1 MRTSWILI
9 GIAALAIAAAL
20 LWPLS
25 AALGPTAVRASR
37 LTAVLASLA
46 ICGLAA
52 IVPSRL
58 QRMVLVWVIAALLS
72 FAGAASLLFMHIRAS
87 GSCVAEYDDRLVV
100 VGRQLQSWVKPE
112 PGATSKS
119 LLFDSAGEAERAWT
133 RPSIARCRWL
143 LEWAAM
149 LAVPLFA
156 FAGASGF
163 HAMQQQRYSSVLSK
177 PGALSTRRGD
187 FAYDAF
193 ISYRRVEPDRTFALD
208 LLSQLEATGLRVA
221 IDIRDFVPNR
231 HFLSEMERC
240 SKESRFVLCVITPA
254 YIASDHCL
262 EEAVLSKTMDMSERR
277 QRIVPLILEPVELPV
292 WLHGIVGIDFTP
304 ESAVDPY
311 ARLLTLLTAH
321 TA

>member
-1 MRTSWILI
+1 MRHGWILAA
-9 GIAALAIAAAL
+9 IAALAVAAAL
-20 LWPLS
+20 LWPLTS
-25 AALGPTAVRASR
+25 ALGPAIVRASR
-37 LTAVLASLA
+37 LTAILASLA
-46 ICGLAA
+46 VCGAAA

-58 QRMVLVWVIAALLS
+58 QRITFLWAIVALLS
-72 FAGAASLLFMHIRAS
+72 FAGAAALLFMHIRAT
-87 GSCVAEYDDRLVV
+87 GSCVAEYDDRQVV
-100 VGRQLQSWVKPE
+100 VGRQLQAWVRPE
-112 PGATSKS
+112 PGATPKS

-133 RPSIARCRWL
+133 RRSIARCRWL

-156 FAGASGF
+156 FAGTAGF
-163 HAMQQQRYSSVLSK
+163 HAMQQRYPWIKSK
-177 PGALSTRRGD
+177 PGPASPPRGD
-187 FAYDAF
+187 YAYDAF
-193 ISYRRVEPDRTFALD
+193 ISYRHIEPDRTFALD
-208 LLSQLEATGLRVA
+208 LLSQLEAKSLRVA

-277 QRIVPLILEPVELPV
+277 QRIVPLILSPVELPV

-311 ARLLTLLTAH
+311 ARLSTLLTAH
-321 TA
+321 TP